1 MNDAKIEKDIEYY
14 SLDVARET
22 SVFRQIKADSLK
34 ELLVNFKIWKNYA
47 EKEAE
52 KEAQKTSEGKTGVKM
67 KHTILA
73 FRNFSDGEAQDISQ
87 ELEALD
93 LGDEYIF

>member
-1 MNDAKIEKDIEYY
+1 MKAKMKERDIEYY

-34 ELLVNFKIWKNYA
+34 ELLVDFKIWKNYA
-47 EKEAE
+47 Q
-52 KEAQKTSEGKTGVKM
+52 KEAQESSAGKTGV

-73 FRNFSDGEAQDISQ
+73 FRNFTDGDSQDISK
-87 ELEALD
+87 EIEALD

>member
-34 ELLVNFKIWKNYA
+34 ELLVNFKVWKNYA
-47 EKEAE
+47 QKVAKE
-52 KEAQKTSEGKTGVKM
+52 SSPGKTGV

-73 FRNFSDGEAQDISQ
+73 FRNFSDGEAQDISK